1 MNTKLVI
8 VILVSILSFSMEA
21 KPKKKVQITPQPAP
35 YTEWSYYQD
44 PFTVTRYSMDE
55 AIITSPVSD
64 GMQAPLP
71 FRVIRGELSDL
82 DFRETLIFITDNLS
96 EAYHP

>member
-1 MNTKLVI
+1 MKTKLI
-8 VILVSILSFSMEA
+8 VLITVLFACLSIEA
-21 KPKKKVQITPQPAP
+21 KPKKKVQITPQAP
-35 YTEWSYYQD
+35 QYTEWSYYQD